1 MVVGRVQALGAV
13 LRAEEVRL
21 FSSTAINKP
30 IIMCVCSRY
39 RQENMG
45 MQAKYG
51 ALEIKS
57 KELLAQQGNA
67 VSGASVALNS
77 LGSRLE
83 QLVEQLIASY
93 NISEQELEVSKEVET
108 DIGQD
113 KSLVTDKL
121 FRIL

>member
-1 MVVGRVQALGAV
+1 
-13 LRAEEVRL
+13 
-21 FSSTAINKP
+21 
-30 IIMCVCSRY
+30 
-39 RQENMG
+39 MG

-93 NISEQELEVSKEVET
+93 NISEQELEVNMGMGCYGTFEYSGHRRYFVLMLPQLRIT
-108 DIGQD
+108 CNLFIIY
-113 KSLVTDKL
+113 SLYN
-121 FRIL
+121 

>member
-1 MVVGRVQALGAV
+1 
-13 LRAEEVRL
+13 
-21 FSSTAINKP
+21 
-30 IIMCVCSRY
+30 
-39 RQENMG
+39 

-67 VSGASVALNS
+67 VNGASVALNS

-93 NISEQELEVSKEVET
+93 NISEQELEVSGRDHLLV
-108 DIGQD
+108 
-113 KSLVTDKL
+113 SLFL
-121 FRIL
+121 SRE

>member
-1 MVVGRVQALGAV
+1 
-13 LRAEEVRL
+13 
-21 FSSTAINKP
+21 
-30 IIMCVCSRY
+30 
-39 RQENMG
+39 MG

-93 NISEQELEVSKEVET
+93 NISEQELEVNMGMRFLWAIWESIQGTE
-108 DIGQD
+108 DIYFVLMLPQ
-113 KSLVTDKL
+113 L
-121 FRIL
+121 RITYYYILTVQ

>member
-1 MVVGRVQALGAV
+1 MNGHLIYSFTYQLN
-13 LRAEEVRL
+13 L
-21 FSSTAINKP
+21 F
-30 IIMCVCSRY
+30 

-57 KELLAQQGNA
+57 KEMLVQQGNA

-77 LGSRLE
+77 LGTRLE

-93 NISEQELEVSKEVET
+93 NISEQELEVREWEEDVK
-108 DIGQD
+108 
-113 KSLVTDKL
+113 
-121 FRIL
+121 

>member
-1 MVVGRVQALGAV
+1 
-13 LRAEEVRL
+13 
-21 FSSTAINKP
+21 
-30 IIMCVCSRY
+30 
-39 RQENMG
+39 

-93 NISEQELEVSKEVET
+93 NISEQELEVNMGMGCYGTFERVFRAQKIHCVDVSP
-108 DIGQD
+108 
-113 KSLVTDKL
+113 VTYFL
-121 FRIL
+121 

>member
-1 MVVGRVQALGAV
+1 MNGHLIYSFTYQLNP
-13 LRAEEVRL
+13 
-21 FSSTAINKP
+21 F
-30 IIMCVCSRY
+30 

-57 KELLAQQGNA
+57 KEMLVQQGNA

-77 LGSRLE
+77 LGTRLE

-93 NISEQELEVSKEVET
+93 NISEQELEVRKWEEDVKE
-108 DIGQD
+108 
-113 KSLVTDKL
+113 
-121 FRIL
+121 

>member
-1 MVVGRVQALGAV
+1 
-13 LRAEEVRL
+13 
-21 FSSTAINKP
+21 
-30 IIMCVCSRY
+30 
-39 RQENMG
+39 MG

-67 VSGASVALNS
+67 VSGATVALNS

-93 NISEQELEVSKEVET
+93 NISEQELEVNMGMRFLWA
-108 DIGQD
+108 IGR
-113 KSLVTDKL
+113 V
-121 FRIL
+121 FRAQKISTLC

>member
-1 MVVGRVQALGAV
+1 
-13 LRAEEVRL
+13 
-21 FSSTAINKP
+21 
-30 IIMCVCSRY
+30 
-39 RQENMG
+39 MG

-57 KELLAQQGNA
+57 KELLAQQGTA

-93 NISEQELEVSKEVET
+93 NISEQELEVIEGGGGMSGGYNGGHDNIHSVFGIMTPSIEGALVKLSIVMST
-108 DIGQD
+108 QVLCNI
-113 KSLVTDKL
+113 SL
-121 FRIL
+121 